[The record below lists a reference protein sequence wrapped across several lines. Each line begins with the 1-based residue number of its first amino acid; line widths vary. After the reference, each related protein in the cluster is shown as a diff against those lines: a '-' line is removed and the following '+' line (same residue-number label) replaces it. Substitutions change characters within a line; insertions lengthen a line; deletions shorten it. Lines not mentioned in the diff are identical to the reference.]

1 MHHQRQTLTSFFTFQ
16 LRKIIVSTYR
26 WVPSE
31 HISCTITLQLH
42 SLTPRAS
49 TLLFFFFLFFF
60 SFLSL
65 SLTFY
70 KKKTVKYCT
79 RRVASFNFS
88 RLFFITTRGNWREVW
103 HEREMIKLMMMM
115 MMVRLFQFKFS
126 LFHFCFTLHSEFYH
140 KRNSIQLFVLFF
152 DMFQLQYV
160 SFLWFD
166 LI

>member
-49 TLLFFFFLFFF
+49 TLLFFFFFLFF

-70 KKKTVKYCT
+70 KKNCKILYTARC
-79 RRVASFNFS
+79 FFQFFS
-88 RLFFITTRGNWREVW
+88 PFFITTRGNWREVW